1 MRALASTL
9 AATLVASALVACAH
23 RSTTQAGT
31 TPAPAPAPATPLV
44 TQPVTTS
51 NPTVRATLPPAPALS
66 AAPVVVTASSDP
78 AGPRI
83 ISVATSPSIVH
94 SGEAV
99 TWNVRTST
107 DVVSVTAHV
116 SAYTLPLQPQ
126 GPGRFFLGFTIPSTV
141 PAVFHGTYSL
151 ELTARTQSGAT
162 SKRDVPMIFQ

>member
-1 MRALASTL
+1 MAALVCVLATATFTSALAACTH
-9 AATLVASALVACAH
+9 SA
-23 RSTTQAGT
+23 TTQAAP
-31 TPAPAPAPATPLV
+31 TPSAIALGVQAVSTPTALR
-44 TQPVTTS
+44 P
-51 NPTVRATLPPAPALS
+51 TLPPAPALS
-66 AAPVVVTASSDP
+66 VAPLAVAASSAP

-83 ISVATSPSIVH
+83 LSVATSPSIVH
-94 SGEAV
+94 SGDAV
-99 TWNVRTST
+99 TWNVRTSA

-162 SKRDVPMIFQ
+162 SKRDVPMVFQ